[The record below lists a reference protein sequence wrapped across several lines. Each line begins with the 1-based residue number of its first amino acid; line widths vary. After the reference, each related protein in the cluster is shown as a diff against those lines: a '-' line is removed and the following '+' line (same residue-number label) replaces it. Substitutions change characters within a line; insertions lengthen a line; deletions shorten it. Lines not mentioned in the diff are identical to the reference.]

1 MTRPAAQPYQQP
13 GQHPGAEL
21 GRCAGDGTGRLAGE
35 GAGRFSGRER
45 GPEPQP
51 VYELRVRG
59 VLEQRW
65 SSWFDGLAIVAEPP
79 DNCVLTGPVAD
90 QTALHGLLAK
100 VRDLGLPLISVRLVE
115 ENEPSS

>member
-1 MTRPAAQPYQQP
+1 MTQPAAQPGQQP
-13 GQHPGAEL
+13 GQQA
-21 GRCAGDGTGRLAGE
+21 A
-35 GAGRFSGRER
+35 
-45 GPEPQP
+45 P

-65 SSWFDGLAIVAEPP
+65 SSWFDGLEVVAEPP
-79 DNCVLTGPVAD
+79 ENCVLIGPVAD

-115 ENEPSS
+115 E